1 MNKFKGWKTLVT
13 NGVALLVAIGAM
25 TGVVIPES
33 EQAAAIAGIFAVAN
47 IILRFMTN
55 TAVGKAE

>member
-1 MNKFKGWKTLVT
+1 MSRFKGYKTLVT

-33 EQAAAIAGIFAVAN
+33 EQTAVIAGIFAVAN